1 MRNKLLVALAIL
13 GVVAGLMS
21 AYISGSRKK
30 PLAPAFHPAQNPY
43 AHGIFATG
51 IVESYQPNGS
61 NINIFPEVP
70 GTVTRIM
77 VSEGAQVAKGD
88 AAGAAGRL
96 GAKGHG
102 AAAKGPGRGRPGHAA
117 GAQGPAAAGKPAG
130 VQGPGGLRRRQPPDG
145 PGQPGESAAIL
156 RPEPQIGEQG
166 SAGPGPE
173 YLQGRQGE
181 PGGGPAAV

>member
-1 MRNKLLVALAIL
+1 MRNKLLVVLAIL

-70 GTVTRIM
+70 GKVTKIL
-77 VSEGAQVAKGD
+77 VSEGAQVTKGD
-88 AAGAAGRL
+88 AAWWSWTTRC
-96 GAKGHG
+96 K
-102 AAAKGPGRGRPGHAA
+102 KPRCSSKRPR
-117 GAQGPAAAGKPAG
+117 P
-130 VQGPGGLRRRQPPDG
+130 RRPW
-145 PGQPGESAAIL
+145 L
-156 RPEPQIGEQG
+156 C
-166 SAGPGPE
+166 
-173 YLQGRQGE
+173 
-181 PGGGPAAV
+181 